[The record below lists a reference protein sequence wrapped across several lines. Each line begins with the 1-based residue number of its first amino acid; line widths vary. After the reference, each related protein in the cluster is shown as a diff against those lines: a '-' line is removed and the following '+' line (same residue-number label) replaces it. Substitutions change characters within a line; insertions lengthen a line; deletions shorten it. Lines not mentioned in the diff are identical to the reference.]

1 MPAES
6 GSPEAVPCPRH
17 KTAECTRRVSVV
29 YADVYAGEAADLLSP
44 RPVLKS
50 ADRLAWTGTGLGV
63 AGMAAIWIGN
73 AIGNGAQNVALLCG
87 AVCFAYA
94 LAMYGWA
101 AARRA
106 RLTRVE
112 RGVPSA
118 LALWRSA
125 WYCERCDGVFFPD
138 DVGSGAVGAGGSGGS
153 GAVGSGGSA
162 RDGLLSASEF
172 RRLVWSA
179 GGYGDLLAAGPPPP
193 SDAVRSGRRGPL

>member
-1 MPAES
+1 M
-6 GSPEAVPCPRH
+6 PCPRH
-17 KTAECTRRVSVV
+17 KTAESTRRVSVV

-44 RPVLKS
+44 RPVLKT
-50 ADRLAWTGTGLGV
+50 ADRLAWTGTGFGV
-63 AGMAAIWIGN
+63 AGMVAIWIGY
-73 AIGNGAQNVALLCG
+73 AIGDGARNAALLCG

-112 RGVPSA
+112 RGIPSA
-118 LALWRSA
+118 LALWRGA

-138 DVGSGAVGAGGSGGS
+138 DP
-153 GAVGSGGSA
+153 GAVGSAGPA
-162 RDGLLSASEF
+162 RDGLLSVPEF

-179 GGYGDLLAAGPPPP
+179 GGYGDLLAAPADPAPAGG
-193 SDAVRSGRRGPL
+193 DGGQRG